1 MDNEPSESDI
11 RPVSNKIKHA
21 SPGFGGEGSGGG
33 GGTGGEVP
41 LDRPAGDQLMPMAE
55 SAPATPSKK
64 ITAFGTESHHTER
77 WKREPVVTGT
87 GACHVRT
94 FHSKLNNEALAY
106 MDRTIN
112 EWLDAHPEYEVKFVS
127 STVGELSGKLK
138 EPNLIC
144 QLWM

>member
-1 MDNEPSESDI
+1 MENDPLEGEI
-11 RPVSNKIKHA
+11 RPVSKKIHHT
-21 SPGFGGEGSGGG
+21 SPGFGIGDGGG
-33 GGTGGEVP
+33 DP
-41 LDRPAGDQLMPMAE
+41 FDRPTDDTLMPMAE
-55 SAPATPSKK
+55 STPAAPSKK
-64 ITAFGTESHHTER
+64 ITAFEKESRHTEQ
-77 WKREPVVTGT
+77 WKREPAITGS

-112 EWLDAHPEYEVKFVS
+112 EWLDDHPEYEVKFVS
-127 STVGELSGKLK
+127 STVGILTGKLK

>member
-1 MDNEPSESDI
+1 MENHPSEGEI
-11 RPVSNKIKHA
+11 RPVSKKIQH
-21 SPGFGGEGSGGG
+21 STPGFGIGDEGDI
-33 GGTGGEVP
+33 T
-41 LDRPAGDQLMPMAE
+41 LDRPAGDSLMPMAE
-55 SAPATPSKK
+55 RTPAAPAKK
-64 ITAFGTESHHTER
+64 ITAFEKESHHTEQ
-77 WKREPVVTGT
+77 WKREPAVTGS

-112 EWLDAHPEYEVKFVS
+112 EWLDDHPEYEVKFVS

-144 QLWM
+144 QIWM

>member
-1 MDNEPSESDI
+1 MENDPSEGDI
-11 RPVSNKIKHA
+11 RPVNKKIQHT
-21 SPGFGGEGSGGG
+21 SPGFGIGG
-33 GGTGGEVP
+33 GGEVP
-41 LDRPAGDQLMPMAE
+41 FDQPADDQLMPMAE
-55 SAPATPSKK
+55 SAPAAPSKK
-64 ITAFGTESHHTER
+64 ITAFEKESHHTEH
-77 WKREPVVTGT
+77 WKREPAVTGT

>member
-1 MDNEPSESDI
+1 MENDPSEGEI
-11 RPVSNKIKHA
+11 RPVSKKIQHT
-21 SPGFGGEGSGGG
+21 SPGFGIGGG
-33 GGTGGEVP
+33 GEDP
-41 LDRPAGDQLMPMAE
+41 FDRPAGDALMPMAE
-55 SAPATPSKK
+55 STPAAPSKK
-64 ITAFGTESHHTER
+64 ITAFEKESRHTEQ
-77 WKREPVVTGT
+77 WKREPTVTGS

-94 FHSKLNNEALAY
+94 FHSKINNEALAY

-127 STVGELSGKLK
+127 STVGILTGKLK